1 MLRGAQPSVGG
12 ETVASWLAAARPE
25 APAPLA
31 ERVREYIAAGGA
43 RPAAEAPEV
52 CVDAAVALLGEL
64 LSRAS
69 TGRESA
75 LDLLTVD
82 ALVTY
87 AFEAATVSADRLR
100 PRALDAMSR
109 LAGTAATAP

>member
-1 MLRGAQPSVGG
+1 MSAPRTEQSVGD
-12 ETVASWLAAARPE
+12 WIAAARPA
-25 APAPLA
+25 APERLA
-31 ERVREYIAAGGA
+31 ERIAQQLGDSSTGPIADT
-43 RPAAEAPEV
+43 PEA
-52 CVDAAVALLGEL
+52 CVDAAVSLLDEL
-64 LSRAS
+64 LAREA

-87 AFEAATVSADRLR
+87 AFEAASADVGRLR

-109 LAGTAATAP
+109 LAATAATRT